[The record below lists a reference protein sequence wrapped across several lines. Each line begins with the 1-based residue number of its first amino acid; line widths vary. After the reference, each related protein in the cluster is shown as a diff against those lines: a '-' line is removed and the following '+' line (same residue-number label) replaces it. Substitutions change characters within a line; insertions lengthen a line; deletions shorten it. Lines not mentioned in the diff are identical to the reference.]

1 MAVGDLIHITPLEE
15 GAVIGEGASW
25 VANPE
30 WADDANYVYM
40 PVLYSGAYTE
50 WEGKTAY
57 IGAKISLSGK
67 VSGKICNAWI
77 KITVSAG
84 GECEVDG
91 IAYDAWGYDIKAGQ
105 TVSEK

>member
-1 MAVGDLIHITPLEE
+1 
-15 GAVIGEGASW
+15 
-25 VANPE
+25 
-30 WADDANYVYM
+30 M